1 MPRNYNAESLT
12 LSPSAT
18 PGVAAAVI
26 QGPLFRPGVR
36 GQALFF
42 DETNRGFL
50 GRDVG
55 YYDRSDPFT
64 LDFWFYVGAEY
75 DNVPVLNHL
84 AENNSGR
91 TGYRLTI
98 GNGRLWASLAH
109 SPPAN
114 MIAIETLR
122 SAARRRVVAHR
133 THVRRQQPR
142 GRAHA
147 AT

>member
-1 MPRNYNAESLT
+1 M
-12 LSPSAT
+12 
-18 PGVAAAVI
+18 I
-26 QGPLFRPGVR
+26 QGPLFAPGVR

-50 GRDVG
+50 GSDVG
-55 YYDRSDPFT
+55 YYDRNEPFT

-98 GNGRLWASLAH
+98 QGGQPVGLARAFSAREH
-109 SPPAN
+109 DRDRNA
-114 MIAIETLR
+114 R
-122 SAARRRVVAHR
+122 SAARRRVDAHR
-133 THVRRQQPR
+133 ADVRRLAAAQPGSR
-142 GRAHA
+142 C
-147 AT
+147 T